1 LGIKQLWLVLKNKK
15 MVKIYSTST
24 CPYCVMAKD
33 YFKKL
38 GVEYQDFDVSIDE
51 KAREE
56 LVAKSHQMGVPVI
69 DIDGII
75 IVGFNR
81 PEIDK
86 ALKK

>member
-1 LGIKQLWLVLKNKK
+1 
-15 MVKIYSTST
+15 MVKIYSTQT

-38 GVEYQDFDVSIDE
+38 GVEYQDFDVSTNE

-56 LVAKSHQMGVPVI
+56 LIQKSHQMGVPVV

-86 ALKK
+86 ALKR